1 MCTSRS
7 VDRLTQSQVYRWVMH
22 QIRSSADDR
31 RRAKMTKQLVKV
43 AQECHKITDMN
54 TCYAVCSALKGN
66 PRLHTDA
73 ESHLRRPYQRWCLI

>member
-1 MCTSRS
+1 
-7 VDRLTQSQVYRWVMH
+7 MH

-54 TCYAVCSALKGN
+54 TCYAVCSALKGE
-66 PRLHTDA
+66 LHA
-73 ESHLRRPYQRWCLI
+73 SAPIASYSLRRY